1 MCRQLFYPVS
11 FLLVFVLS
19 TNALA
24 DLLADPDL
32 VIYYSFD
39 EVADIVADQSGNGHN
54 GVVNGDITA
63 DPGGKRNG
71 AGKFEGTGGTAGFSY
86 LDLGGPSIP
95 PEHIPT
101 SAITLAAWGKCE
113 NTGGDHAIFNARASD
128 TTWLVHPEFRSSGQ
142 FRWLLRGAGGAG
154 IMDIRAGVVTWDEWQ
169 HFCGVYDKASGKA
182 TLYINGEVIR
192 EENVTNRLDIA
203 GDWDLGA
210 RVGYNIDN
218 ARPFT
223 GLMDMLW
230 LFKRALSQD
239 EVFKAMQG
247 EAYPYAVNPTP
258 PDGSYYP
265 ETWVT
270 LGWSPGDFAVS
281 HDIYLGDNLEDVE
294 NGTSDTFRSN
304 QTLTTTF
311 YIAGFTGYAYP
322 DGLVPGTTYYWR
334 IDEVNEAD
342 PNSPWKGDVWSFTIP
357 PRTAYNPIP
366 ADGAEFVDPNAV
378 FAWTPGYGAKMHT
391 VYLGDDYDQV
401 IDAEGTD
408 TQVSA
413 TYNPES
419 LESGKVYYWRVDES
433 DGVDTYKG
441 DIWSFTTP
449 GSVGNPVPANGV
461 EDVKMTATLSWI
473 PSDNAASHEV
483 YFGKDKDVVRN
494 ADKNSPEYQGPKA
507 LGAESYDPGR
517 LSWYAT
523 YYWRIDE
530 VDSLGNTMKGPIW
543 NFTTADFI
551 SIDDFEDYDTGEN
564 QIWYSWLDGL
574 GYGTPDTPP
583 YSAGNGTGSAVGDE
597 STPSYCEEKIVHG
610 GGKSMPME
618 YDNNKQGFAMYSEVE
633 MTLSEV
639 RNWTDEGVNE
649 LSLWFHG
656 NSSNSA
662 DTLYVAI
669 ANKTGTP
676 VVVENNNPGAAL
688 IGAWM
693 EWIIPLQAFA
703 DQGIDL
709 TDVDKIMI
717 GLGTRGNLTTPGGAG
732 KMIFDDIRLCR
743 NEQAA
748 E

>member
-1 MCRQLFYPVS
+1 MFRKILYIVS
-11 FLLVFVLS
+11 FLVMFVLS

-24 DLLADPDL
+24 DLLGDPDL

-39 EVADIVADQSGNGHN
+39 EVTDIVADQSGNGHD
-54 GVVNGDITA
+54 GVVNGDITP
-63 DPGGKRNG
+63 DPEGKRNG
-71 AGKFEGTGGTAGFSY
+71 AARFTTGSY
-86 LDLGGPSIP
+86 LDLDGPSIP

-128 TTWLVHPEFRSSGQ
+128 NTWLIHPEFRSNGQ

-154 IMDIRAGVVTWDEWQ
+154 IMDIRAGAVTWDEWQ
-169 HFCGVYDKASGKA
+169 HFCGTYDKATGKA
-182 TLYINGEVIR
+182 TLYIDGEVIR

-203 GDWDLGA
+203 GDWDSGA

-239 EVFKAMQG
+239 EVLKAMQG

-258 PDGSYYP
+258 PDGSYYS

-294 NGTSDTFRSN
+294 NGTPDTFRGN
-304 QTLTTTF
+304 QDLTMTF
-311 YIAGFTGYAYP
+311 YIAGFQGYPYP
-322 DGLVPGTTYYWR
+322 NGLVPGTTYYWR
-334 IDEVNEAD
+334 IDEINEAD
-342 PNSPWKGDVWSFTIP
+342 PNSPWKGDIWSFTIP
-357 PRTAYNPIP
+357 PKTAYNPIP
-366 ADGAEFVDPNAV
+366 ADGAEFVDLSMA
-378 FAWTPGYGAKMHT
+378 FAWTAGFGAKMHI

-401 IDAEGTD
+401 SDAEGGA

-413 TYNPES
+413 TYSPES

-441 DIWSFTTP
+441 DIWNFTTP
-449 GSVGNPVPANGV
+449 GAVGNPVPANGA

-483 YFGKDKDVVRN
+483 YFGEDKDAVRN
-494 ADKNSPEYQGPKA
+494 ADKNSPEYKGPKA
-507 LGAESYDPGR
+507 LGEENYDPGR

-530 VDSLGNTMKGPIW
+530 VDTLGNTQKGPIW

-551 SIDDFEDYDTGEN
+551 SIDDFEDYDAGEN
-564 QIWYSWLDGL
+564 QIWYAWLDGL
-574 GYGTPDTPP
+574 GYGTPETPP

-610 GGKSMPME
+610 GRKAMPME
-618 YDNNKQGFAMYSEVE
+618 YDNNKQGYAMYSEVE
-633 MTLSEV
+633 MILSET
-639 RNWTDEGVNE
+639 RNWTEEGVNE

-662 DTLYVAI
+662 DPLYVAI
-669 ANKTGTP
+669 ANKTSTP
-676 VVVENNNPGAAL
+676 VVVENDNPGAAV

-693 EWIIPLQAFA
+693 EWIIPLQSFA
-703 DQGIDL
+703 DGGIDL
-709 TDVDKIMI
+709 TDVDKIMV
-717 GLGTRGNLTTPGGAG
+717 GLGTRGNQTTPGGKG

-743 NEQAA
+743 SEQTA